1 MTHREAL
8 LHIQLALKGL
18 YDSGECASISAIVL
32 EDGFGIKRSRVSSE
46 EEFGQ
51 GQEQRLALII
61 ERLRR
66 MEPVQ
71 YVLGKT
77 VFYGLPLAVNPAVLI
92 PRQETEEL
100 VAWVVETV
108 RPMAKAF
115 AVPLKLLDIGTG
127 SGCIAIALKVLLP
140 DLEVHALDVSRA
152 ALETAAGNARLNG
165 VGLQFHE
172 KDILDEAACVG
183 LPQFDCIVSNPPYIT
198 ASERALMPEQVL
210 GYEPALALFAGGEDA
225 LRFYRCV
232 AGFAMR
238 HLRPGGQ
245 LFFEI
250 SEYRGQETQQ
260 LLMDGGFVSVELRR
274 DLNGK
279 DRMVRAQRPL
289 V

>member
-46 EEFGQ
+46 EQLGQ

-108 RPMAKAF
+108 RPMAKAS
-115 AVPLKLLDIGTG
+115 AAPLKLLDIGTG
-127 SGCIAIALKVLLP
+127 SGCIAIALKVLMP
-140 DLEVHALDVSRA
+140 EQEVHALDVSRA

-165 VGLQFHE
+165 VSLQFHE
-172 KDILDEAACVG
+172 KDVLDEAACVG
-183 LPQFDCIVSNPPYIT
+183 LPQFDCIVSNPPYIA

-210 GYEPALALFAGGEDA
+210 GYEPELALFAGGEDA
-225 LRFYRCV
+225 LRFYRRI
-232 AGFAMR
+232 ADFAMQ

-250 SEYRGQETQQ
+250 NEYRGQETKQ
-260 LLMDGGFVSVELRR
+260 LLLDGGFASVELRR